1 MKKFKTES
9 QKLLDLMINS
19 VYTNQEIFIR
29 ELISNASDAV
39 DKLHFRSLTDKNLD
53 FSKESFEIYVSFDEE
68 KRSITVSDNGIGMN
82 KEQMDKNLGTIAH
95 SDSMLFKDENSSD
108 QGDKLDIIGQFGVG
122 FYSVFM
128 VAKKVEVVSRS
139 FESDDENQANVWTSD
154 GIQGY
159 TIDSATRNNRGTDV
173 ILYLKDD
180 TKENK
185 YSEFLSEYKLQELIK
200 KYSNYVRYPIK
211 MEVTKSREKDKPEDA
226 GEDYAPEYEDY
237 KEVDT
242 INSMIPIWKRQKKDV
257 KQEEYNEFYK
267 SQFHDFADPAATISI
282 HAEGTLE
289 YDALIFIPSI
299 RPYDM
304 YTADYKKGLTLYS
317 SNVLIMDK
325 CEELVPDYFDFIRGI
340 VDSQDLTLNISRETL
355 QHNSQLR
362 AIAKKIESRVKKEL
376 LKMQEK
382 ENEKY
387 AKFFENF
394 GRSIKFSIYSSYGA
408 SASQI
413 QDLLMFYSAKQKSM
427 ISLKDYVDDIEGQ
440 DIEKDKESAK
450 KKLEAAIEGKSS
462 DENSSNEPKKPIYY
476 AAGENVDTLAKM
488 PVVQTV
494 LDKNMDVLL
503 CTDNV
508 DDFCISA
515 MRVYEEH
522 EFKNVSGGDLGL
534 ETDEEKSKAEEVS
547 TQNKDLF
554 EAMKS
559 ALGDKVTKVAVAT
572 TATDSPVR
580 LIAEGPIS
588 FDMERTLAQMPNSN
602 APKAQRVLEINP
614 NHEIFK
620 TLQQAQ
626 KDKDKEKIDLYTSV
640 LYNQALL
647 VENLPLE
654 DPVEYAKNVTKL
666 MV

>member
-1 MKKFKTES
+1 
-9 QKLLDLMINS
+9 
-19 VYTNQEIFIR
+19 
-29 ELISNASDAV
+29 
-39 DKLHFRSLTDKNLD
+39 
-53 FSKESFEIYVSFDEE
+53 
-68 KRSITVSDNGIGMN
+68 
-82 KEQMDKNLGTIAH
+82 
-95 SDSMLFKDENSSD
+95 
-108 QGDKLDIIGQFGVG
+108 
-122 FYSVFM
+122 
-128 VAKKVEVVSRS
+128 
-139 FESDDENQANVWTSD
+139 
-154 GIQGY
+154 
-159 TIDSATRNNRGTDV
+159 
-173 ILYLKDD
+173 
-180 TKENK
+180 
-185 YSEFLSEYKLQELIK
+185 
-200 KYSNYVRYPIK
+200 
-211 MEVTKSREKDKPEDA
+211 MEVTKSREKEKPEDA
-226 GEDYAPEYEDY
+226 GEDYTPEYEDY

-289 YDALIFIPSI
+289 YDALIFIPSV

-387 AKFFENF
+387 VKFFENF

-515 MRVYEEH
+515 MRIYEEH

-614 NHEIFK
+614 NHKIFK

-626 KDKDKEKIDLYTSV
+626 KDNDKDKIDLYTSV